1 MRRKTEVIAEDLYNE
16 ANRINSLLTEAAR
29 RLDVLSGIEADG
41 TRISTKLESNEYKL
55 ALIDRITELT
65 EEWFSLITRDHHKD
79 RDCHW
84 TVETQWSYGQ
94 RPRYKVLHYG
104 YILREISEEYCSYAD
119 AVQGLHDALVKAI
132 ENTKNEL
139 SDE

>member
-29 RLDVLSGIEADG
+29 RLDVLSRIEADG
-41 TRISTKLESNEYKL
+41 AKIATKMESDEYKL
-55 ALIDRITELT
+55 SLIDRITELT
-65 EEWFSLITRDHHKD
+65 EEWFSLISGDHHKD

-104 YILREISEEYCSYAD
+104 YILREISEEYNSYAD
-119 AVQGLHDALVKAI
+119 AVQGLHDTLANAVKKL
-132 ENTKNEL
+132 KNEL
-139 SDE
+139 TDE